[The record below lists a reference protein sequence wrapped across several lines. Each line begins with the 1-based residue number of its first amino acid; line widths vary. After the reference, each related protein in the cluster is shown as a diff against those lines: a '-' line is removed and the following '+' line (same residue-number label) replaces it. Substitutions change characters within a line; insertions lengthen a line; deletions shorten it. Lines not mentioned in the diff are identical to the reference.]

1 MFSSSHSFSH
11 HITSQAVLIE
21 ACRIESALKQAGF
34 DPFDFDLGDLAR
46 HRLVG
51 EAMADVS
58 ACGVEVRQKHWAR
71 RPGGGIDLVIEVASM
86 TDLVATKLA
95 LG

>member
-1 MFSSSHSFSH
+1 M
-11 HITSQAVLIE
+11 LE

-34 DPFDFDLGDLAR
+34 DPFDYDLGDLAR

-51 EAMADVS
+51 EAMAHLG

-71 RPGGGIDLVIEVASM
+71 RPDDGVDLLIEVAST